1 MEMEIE
7 LQQLM
12 SVTCNDNAVNQELN
26 VEIPSKWT
34 IEYKRGRLFYF
45 SRG

>member
-12 SVTCNDNAVNQELN
+12 SGMSNDNVVNQELN

-34 IEYKRGRLFYF
+34 IEYKSGRLFYF

>member
-1 MEMEIE
+1 MEIE

-12 SVTCNDNAVNQELN
+12 SVTSYDSVVDQELN

-34 IEYKRGRLFYF
+34 IENESGRLFCF